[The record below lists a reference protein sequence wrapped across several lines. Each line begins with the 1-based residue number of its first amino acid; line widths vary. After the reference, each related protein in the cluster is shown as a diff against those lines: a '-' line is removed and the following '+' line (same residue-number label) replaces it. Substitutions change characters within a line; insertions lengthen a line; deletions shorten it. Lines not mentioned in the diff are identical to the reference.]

1 METLFSAV
9 ILLLLLLFLRQAI
22 PSLHPLFVVIFF
34 FVFFQFAFFQTL
46 VPFLRHFIGLVQH
59 VPYAIQLIY
68 SAALFILSELL
79 YTLLSENEYEAIG
92 EVLQLVIR
100 ITLLMYWIVELE
112 PVFQTLSTL
121 LKKVQ

>member
-1 METLFSAV
+1 MATLFSAV

-22 PSLHPLFVVIFF
+22 PTLHPLFVVIFF

-59 VPYAIQLIY
+59 VPYAVALIY
-68 SAALFILSELL
+68 SAALFLLGELL
-79 YTLLSENEYEAIG
+79 YTLLVENEYDAIA

-112 PVFQTLSTL
+112 PAIQTLTSL
-121 LKKVQ
+121 IKKVQ